1 MLVSSIG
8 EIHMQTTAADSSF
21 EVISWFLNKA
31 KRDDI
36 FLDYRKLQHL
46 LFLSQLHYQISFP
59 DSVLMPCVFAYGRNG
74 YEEPSFA
81 GIYSAGILPQ
91 VSIRLTHTTI
101 QFLEKIWHIYSA
113 MNASQLE
120 TLIRQRIGAPQHQ
133 GQKKIIPNFKT
144 LVEKFKSSSKM
155 TKDSATNQSQD
166 KNGSKKVMLS
176 QNGPVMVSAWKPRKL
191 SQKKPVTI

>member
-1 MLVSSIG
+1 
-8 EIHMQTTAADSSF
+8 MQTAVADSSF

-46 LFLSQLHYQISFP
+46 LFLSQLHYQVSFP
-59 DSVLMPCVFAYGRNG
+59 NSLLMPCVFAYGRNG

-81 GIYSAGILPQ
+81 GIYSSGILPQ
-91 VSIRLTHTTI
+91 VSIRLSHTAI

-120 TLIRQRIGAPQHQ
+120 SLIQQRIGFPQRQ
-133 GQKKIIPNFKT
+133 GQEKIIPNFKT
-144 LVEKFKSSSKM
+144 LVEKFKSSSKIINN
-155 TKDSATNQSQD
+155 TANNQS
-166 KNGSKKVMLS
+166 KEGNGSKKVMLS

-191 SQKKPVTI
+191 SQKKSVTVG

>member
-1 MLVSSIG
+1 MNKYVTVYDWGIY
-8 EIHMQTTAADSSF
+8 MQTTAADSSF

-59 DSVLMPCVFAYGRNG
+59 NSLLMPCIFTYGRNG

-91 VSIRLTHTTI
+91 VSIRLPHTTI

-120 TLIRQRIGAPQHQ
+120 TLIQRRIGYPKHQ
-133 GQKKIIPNFKT
+133 GQEKIIPNLKT
-144 LVEKFKSSSKM
+144 LVEKFKSSSKI
-155 TKDSATNQSQD
+155 TKDTATSQT
-166 KNGSKKVMLS
+166 NGSKKVMLS

-191 SQKKPVTI
+191 SQKKSVTV